1 MTKKQLLEA
10 LKDFR
15 DDDIIVVEVFD
26 TTLYEDLY
34 EFTIDYIEVN
44 PELTEIRIC
53 PINHYE

>member
-1 MTKKQLLEA
+1 MTKKELLEA

-34 EFTIDYIEVN
+34 DFTIDDIEVN

>member
-1 MTKKQLLEA
+1 MTKKELLDA

-15 DDDIIVVEVFD
+15 DDDVIVVEVFD

-34 EFTIDYIEVN
+34 DFTIDEIEVN

>member
-1 MTKKQLLEA
+1 MTKKELLEA

-34 EFTIDYIEVN
+34 DFTIDEIEVN

>member
-1 MTKKQLLEA
+1 MTKKELLEA

-34 EFTIDYIEVN
+34 DFTIDEIEVN
-44 PELTEIRIC
+44 PELTEIRIR